1 MLTDHRCTKYT
12 DCSSCSFYQRDI
24 FKYRLYPK
32 GYVIPQTR
40 CMQNMVFFLVKGEIW
55 LNSEEHPDTTFRGG
69 QFVLQPIGSKVECK
83 VLDYTECIIYL
94 FERPQ
99 NICDN
104 RFNKG
109 ISIVENERQQ
119 PIVMTM
125 VPPIQLFIEGMKL
138 YLNDD
143 LRCSGLMQAKRSE
156 MVYLLNCYYP
166 IKELAGPELLD
177 ECRTLQGCPTGE
189 AKITKGYRLKA
200 RHVIHTVG
208 PIYRNG
214 QHGEPELLENC
225 YRNSLRLAK
234 ENRLRTIAFP
244 SISTGVYG
252 YPIEEAAQ
260 IAIRTIDT
268 FLKENPE
275 IQQVT
280 MCCFSGYDKSVYTKA
295 LEQITTHEP

>member
-125 VPPIQLFIEGMKL
+125 IPPIQLFIEGMKL

-166 IKELAGPELLD
+166 IKELA
-177 ECRTLQGCPTGE
+177 
-189 AKITKGYRLKA
+189 AFYA
-200 RHVIHTVG
+200 
-208 PIYRNG
+208 PIYRYSHSFQYFVMQNYQKAKDVETFAQLG
-214 QHGEPELLENC
+214 GYSGPTFRRIFKDTFGEPAYQWMLKRKCQDIHNDLIMTEL
-225 YRNSLRLAK
+225 
-234 ENRLRTIAFP
+234 
-244 SISTGVYG
+244 SISEICYKYG
-252 YPIEEAAQ
+252 FESLSNFSHFCRANFGQSPRS
-260 IAIRTIDT
+260 IRS
-268 FLKENPE
+268 LKDEN
-275 IQQVT
+275 T
-280 MCCFSGYDKSVYTKA
+280 
-295 LEQITTHEP
+295 

>member
-125 VPPIQLFIEGMKL
+125 IPPIQLFIEGMKL

-166 IKELAGPELLD
+166 IKELA
-177 ECRTLQGCPTGE
+177 
-189 AKITKGYRLKA
+189 AFYA
-200 RHVIHTVG
+200 
-208 PIYRNG
+208 PIYRYSHSFQYFVMQNYQKAKDVETFAQYG
-214 QHGEPELLENC
+214 IFNIIRKYENLQILSNAISIHQHSIRRN
-225 YRNSLRLAK
+225 YRSLSYY
-234 ENRLRTIAFP
+234 LR
-244 SISTGVYG
+244 
-252 YPIEEAAQ
+252 EEA
-260 IAIRTIDT
+260 I
-268 FLKENPE
+268 
-275 IQQVT
+275 
-280 MCCFSGYDKSVYTKA
+280 
-295 LEQITTHEP
+295 

>member
-40 CMQNMVFFLVKGEIW
+40 CMQNMVFFLIKGEIW

-109 ISIVENERQQ
+109 VSIVENERQQ

-125 VPPIQLFIEGMKL
+125 VPPIQLFIEGMRL

-166 IKELAGPELLD
+166 IKELA
-177 ECRTLQGCPTGE
+177 
-189 AKITKGYRLKA
+189 AFYA
-200 RHVIHTVG
+200 
-208 PIYRNG
+208 PIYRYSHSF
-214 QHGEPELLENC
+214 QYFVTKLPKGERRGDLRPIGRLQRTHLPPYLQGYVRGARLSMDAETQMPRHPQRPHHDRAFDLRDLLQIRIRVFVELLPFLPGEFWPISPC
-225 YRNSLRLAK
+225 RSL
-234 ENRLRTIAFP
+234 
-244 SISTGVYG
+244 
-252 YPIEEAAQ
+252 
-260 IAIRTIDT
+260 
-268 FLKENPE
+268 
-275 IQQVT
+275 
-280 MCCFSGYDKSVYTKA
+280 
-295 LEQITTHEP
+295 LER

>member
-156 MVYLLNCYYP
+156 MVYLLNCYY
-166 IKELAGPELLD
+166 
-177 ECRTLQGCPTGE
+177 RVPTFRRIF
-189 AKITKGYRLKA
+189 KDTF
-200 RHVIHTVG
+200 
-208 PIYRNG
+208 
-214 QHGEPELLENC
+214 GEPAYQWMLKRKCQDIHNDLIMTEL
-225 YRNSLRLAK
+225 
-234 ENRLRTIAFP
+234 
-244 SISTGVYG
+244 SISEICYKYG
-252 YPIEEAAQ
+252 FESLSNFSHFCRANFGQSP
-260 IAIRTIDT
+260 RSVRS
-268 FLKENPE
+268 LKDEN
-275 IQQVT
+275 T
-280 MCCFSGYDKSVYTKA
+280 
-295 LEQITTHEP
+295 

>member
-166 IKELAGPELLD
+166 IK
-177 ECRTLQGCPTGE
+177 
-189 AKITKGYRLKA
+189 
-200 RHVIHTVG
+200 
-208 PIYRNG
+208 
-214 QHGEPELLENC
+214 
-225 YRNSLRLAK
+225 S
-234 ENRLRTIAFP
+234 
-244 SISTGVYG
+244 
-252 YPIEEAAQ
+252 
-260 IAIRTIDT
+260 
-268 FLKENPE
+268 
-275 IQQVT
+275 
-280 MCCFSGYDKSVYTKA
+280 
-295 LEQITTHEP
+295 

>member
-156 MVYLLNCYYP
+156 MVYLLNCYYLP
-166 IKELAGPELLD
+166 HQGASRLLRPD
-177 ECRTLQGCPTGE
+177 LP
-189 AKITKGYRLKA
+189 
-200 RHVIHTVG
+200 V
-208 PIYRNG
+208 
-214 QHGEPELLENC
+214 
-225 YRNSLRLAK
+225 
-234 ENRLRTIAFP
+234 
-244 SISTGVYG
+244 
-252 YPIEEAAQ
+252 
-260 IAIRTIDT
+260 
-268 FLKENPE
+268 
-275 IQQVT
+275 
-280 MCCFSGYDKSVYTKA
+280 
-295 LEQITTHEP
+295 

>member
-125 VPPIQLFIEGMKL
+125 IPPIQLFIEGMKL

-166 IKELAGPELLD
+166 IKELA
-177 ECRTLQGCPTGE
+177 
-189 AKITKGYRLKA
+189 AFYA
-200 RHVIHTVG
+200 
-208 PIYRNG
+208 PIYRYSHSF
-214 QHGEPELLENC
+214 QYFVMQKLPKGERRGDLRSIGRLQCTHLPPYLQGYVRRARLSMDAEAQMPRHPQRPYHDRAFHIRDLL
-225 YRNSLRLAK
+225 
-234 ENRLRTIAFP
+234 
-244 SISTGVYG
+244 
-252 YPIEEAAQ
+252 
-260 IAIRTIDT
+260 
-268 FLKENPE
+268 
-275 IQQVT
+275 QVW
-280 MCCFSGYDKSVYTKA
+280 F
-295 LEQITTHEP
+295 

>member
-1 MLTDHRCTKYT
+1 MHAEHGLFPSQGRDLAE
-12 DCSSCSFYQRDI
+12 QR
-24 FKYRLYPK
+24 
-32 GYVIPQTR
+32 GA
-40 CMQNMVFFLVKGEIW
+40 
-55 LNSEEHPDTTFRGG
+55 PDTTFRGG

-125 VPPIQLFIEGMKL
+125 IPPIQLFIEGMKL

-166 IKELAGPELLD
+166 IKELAAFTP
-177 ECRTLQGCPTGE
+177 RFTGI
-189 AKITKGYRLKA
+189 A
-200 RHVIHTVG
+200 TV
-208 PIYRNG
+208 
-214 QHGEPELLENC
+214 
-225 YRNSLRLAK
+225 S
-234 ENRLRTIAFP
+234 
-244 SISTGVYG
+244 SIS
-252 YPIEEAAQ
+252 
-260 IAIRTIDT
+260 
-268 FLKENPE
+268 
-275 IQQVT
+275 
-280 MCCFSGYDKSVYTKA
+280 
-295 LEQITTHEP
+295 